1 MKSINHS
8 LGKSAVAFLLTG
20 GLIAPAMITTMSTP
34 VMARTQSVFTDEQK
48 VFSGRIIWVG
58 DSRFVGQSQ
67 YAKDNNDTY
76 IAKVAMGYNWFNS
89 TAIPQVNAVK
99 QAGEAIVVNIGVNDM
114 NSSALCAR
122 LNQLA
127 ESDWKDC
134 NVIFM
139 SVNPVNDS
147 KAAAHGY
154 SVRNSQVVAFNN
166 YMKQHLSSKV
176 QYLNTFSVI
185 NDNSYNYTSDGV
197 HYTADGYKAIYN
209 KAKSS
214 LPTSQTTISQVQ
226 FSNTYD
232 DGKTVKYTV
241 NKSTVKTTVS
251 GKTESRSQTLSDSQ
265 WKELVA
271 AIQTLQKDLDN
282 SAALDTVNK
291 YTNFRSYKSTTSAK
305 SDSVSLADNISNVVD
320 SAINKALGNTGKY
333 SDIQK
338 FIVSAGGKQYTIE
351 NNALPMVDGKQ
362 IGTKKITSADFEKVG
377 DLVDKIEKD
386 PTNTD
391 NVKSLLSVIGVS
403 DTSNNWKNIYA
414 TGMPSAVK
422 TATKKSSNK
431 SSSSTKSST
440 ISSSTSS
447 GWTIKNSDGTYTS
460 YSTSSGTNQSSG
472 VGGVSASTDD
482 DSSTSASDN
491 VASTNASKSEDTAS
505 TSSASDSAK
514 ADNSTS
520 DSNTASAS
528 SDSAKTNSAKTDSTK
543 TDDSTKSDNSSTDS
557 SSKDAKSV
565 DEISDS
571 SKTDSKDSGSSDTSK
586 DDAKADDASNG
597 SSKDGDTS
605 SDNSSDDSSKSSGAA
620 ASTGSGLGSGSGANG
635 SSSNGTGSN
644 AANSASKSAANRNT
658 GVLSGTGMVIGGGSI
673 GTVLTALGIHQINKK
688 KWYM

>member
-89 TAIPQVNAVK
+89 TAVPQVNAVK

-291 YTNFRSYKSTTSAK
+291 YTNFRSYKPTTSAK

-440 ISSSTSS
+440 ISSST
-447 GWTIKNSDGTYTS
+447 
-460 YSTSSGTNQSSG
+460 TSSGTNQSSG
-472 VGGVSASTDD
+472 VGGVSASTE
-482 DSSTSASDN
+482 
-491 VASTNASKSEDTAS
+491 SEDTAS

-528 SDSAKTNSAKTDSTK
+528 SDSAKTDSTK

-571 SKTDSKDSGSSDTSK
+571 SKTDSKDSSSSDTSK

-620 ASTGSGLGSGSGANG
+620 ASTGSGSGSGSGANG

>member
-271 AIQTLQKDLDN
+271 AIQTLQKDLDS

-291 YTNFRSYKSTTSAK
+291 YTNFRSYKPTTSAK

-440 ISSSTSS
+440 ISSST
-447 GWTIKNSDGTYTS
+447 
-460 YSTSSGTNQSSG
+460 TSSGTNQSSG

-491 VASTNASKSEDTAS
+491 VASTNTSKSEDTAS

-571 SKTDSKDSGSSDTSK
+571 SKTDSKDSSSSDTSK

-620 ASTGSGLGSGSGANG
+620 ASTGSGSGSGSGANG
-635 SSSNGTGSN
+635 SSSSGTGSN
-644 AANSASKSAANRNT
+644 AANSSNNASKSAADRNT

>member
-1 MKSINHS
+1 M
-8 LGKSAVAFLLTG
+8 
-20 GLIAPAMITTMSTP
+20 APAMITTMSTP

-291 YTNFRSYKSTTSAK
+291 YTNFRSYKPTTSAK

-440 ISSSTSS
+440 ISSST
-447 GWTIKNSDGTYTS
+447 
-460 YSTSSGTNQSSG
+460 TSSGTNQSSG

-491 VASTNASKSEDTAS
+491 VASTNTSKSEDTAS

-528 SDSAKTNSAKTDSTK
+528 SDSTKTNSAKTDSTK

>member
-291 YTNFRSYKSTTSAK
+291 YTNFRSYKPTTSAK

-440 ISSSTSS
+440 ISSST
-447 GWTIKNSDGTYTS
+447 
-460 YSTSSGTNQSSG
+460 TSSGTNQSSG

-491 VASTNASKSEDTAS
+491 VASTNTSKSEDTAS

-571 SKTDSKDSGSSDTSK
+571 SKTDSKDSSSSDTSK

-620 ASTGSGLGSGSGANG
+620 ASTGSGSGSGSGANG
-635 SSSNGTGSN
+635 SSSSGTGSN
-644 AANSASKSAANRNT
+644 AANSSNNASKSAADRNT

>member
-20 GLIAPAMITTMSTP
+20 GLIAPAMITTMRTP

-291 YTNFRSYKSTTSAK
+291 YTNFRSYKPTTSAK

-440 ISSSTSS
+440 ISSST
-447 GWTIKNSDGTYTS
+447 
-460 YSTSSGTNQSSG
+460 TSSGTNQSSG

-491 VASTNASKSEDTAS
+491 VASTNTSKSEDTAS

-571 SKTDSKDSGSSDTSK
+571 SKTDSKDSSSSDTSK

-620 ASTGSGLGSGSGANG
+620 ASTGSGSGSGSGANG
-635 SSSNGTGSN
+635 SSSSGTGSN
-644 AANSASKSAANRNT
+644 AANSSNNASKSAADRNT

>member
-1 MKSINHS
+1 M
-8 LGKSAVAFLLTG
+8 
-20 GLIAPAMITTMSTP
+20 APAMITTMSTP

-291 YTNFRSYKSTTSAK
+291 YTNFRSYKPTTSAK

-440 ISSSTSS
+440 ISSST
-447 GWTIKNSDGTYTS
+447 
-460 YSTSSGTNQSSG
+460 TSSGTNQSSG

-491 VASTNASKSEDTAS
+491 VASTNTSKSEDTAS

-571 SKTDSKDSGSSDTSK
+571 SKTDSKDSSSSDTSK

-620 ASTGSGLGSGSGANG
+620 ASTGSGSGSGSGANG

>member
-89 TAIPQVNAVK
+89 IAIPQVNAVK

-291 YTNFRSYKSTTSAK
+291 YTNFRSYKPTTSAK

-440 ISSSTSS
+440 ISSST
-447 GWTIKNSDGTYTS
+447 
-460 YSTSSGTNQSSG
+460 TSSGTNQSSG

-491 VASTNASKSEDTAS
+491 VASTNTSKSEDTAS

-571 SKTDSKDSGSSDTSK
+571 SKTDSKDSSSSDTSK

-620 ASTGSGLGSGSGANG
+620 ASTGSGSGSGSGANG
-635 SSSNGTGSN
+635 SSSSGTGSN
-644 AANSASKSAANRNT
+644 AANSSNNASKSAADRNT

>member
-1 MKSINHS
+1 M
-8 LGKSAVAFLLTG
+8 
-20 GLIAPAMITTMSTP
+20 APAMITTMSTP

-99 QAGEAIVVNIGVNDM
+99 QAGETIVVNIGVNDM

-291 YTNFRSYKSTTSAK
+291 YTNFRSYKPTTSAK
-305 SDSVSLADNISNVVD
+305 SDSVNLADNISNVVD

-440 ISSSTSS
+440 ISSST
-447 GWTIKNSDGTYTS
+447 
-460 YSTSSGTNQSSG
+460 TSSGTNQSSG

-491 VASTNASKSEDTAS
+491 VASTNTSKSEDTAS

-620 ASTGSGLGSGSGANG
+620 ASTGSGSGSGSGANG
-635 SSSNGTGSN
+635 SSSSGTGSN
-644 AANSASKSAANRNT
+644 AANSSNNASKSAADRNT

>member
-1 MKSINHS
+1 M
-8 LGKSAVAFLLTG
+8 
-20 GLIAPAMITTMSTP
+20 APAMITTMSTP

-291 YTNFRSYKSTTSAK
+291 YTNFRSYKPTTSAK

-440 ISSSTSS
+440 ISSSTEF
-447 GWTIKNSDGTYTS
+447 
-460 YSTSSGTNQSSG
+460 
-472 VGGVSASTDD
+472 DD
-482 DSSTSASDN
+482 
-491 VASTNASKSEDTAS
+491 EF
-505 TSSASDSAK
+505 
-514 ADNSTS
+514 
-520 DSNTASAS
+520 
-528 SDSAKTNSAKTDSTK
+528 
-543 TDDSTKSDNSSTDS
+543 
-557 SSKDAKSV
+557 
-565 DEISDS
+565 
-571 SKTDSKDSGSSDTSK
+571 
-586 DDAKADDASNG
+586 
-597 SSKDGDTS
+597 
-605 SDNSSDDSSKSSGAA
+605 
-620 ASTGSGLGSGSGANG
+620 
-635 SSSNGTGSN
+635 
-644 AANSASKSAANRNT
+644 RNE
-658 GVLSGTGMVIGGGSI
+658 SI
-673 GTVLTALGIHQINKK
+673 FRRWRGQCFN
-688 KWYM
+688 

>member
-1 MKSINHS
+1 MRSINHS
-8 LGKSAVAFLLTG
+8 LGKSAVAFLLSG
-20 GLIAPAMITTMSTP
+20 GLMAPAMITTMSTP

-291 YTNFRSYKSTTSAK
+291 YTNFRSYKPTTSAK

-440 ISSSTSS
+440 ISSST
-447 GWTIKNSDGTYTS
+447 
-460 YSTSSGTNQSSG
+460 TSSGTNQSSG

-491 VASTNASKSEDTAS
+491 VASTNTSKSEDTAS

-571 SKTDSKDSGSSDTSK
+571 SKTDSKDSSSSDTSK

-620 ASTGSGLGSGSGANG
+620 ASTGSGSGSGSGANG

>member
-1 MKSINHS
+1 MRHDHS
-8 LGKSAVAFLLTG
+8 FKHSAIAILLVG
-20 GLIAPAMITTMSTP
+20 GLAGPATITMTSMP
-34 VMARTQSVFTDEQK
+34 VLARTQSVFIDEQK
-48 VFSGRIIWVG
+48 LFSGRIIWVG

-67 YAKDNNDTY
+67 YAKDSNDTY

-99 QAGEAIVVNIGVNDM
+99 QSGDAIIVNIGVNDM

-127 ESDWKDC
+127 GSDWKDC

-147 KAAAHGY
+147 KASAHGY

-166 YMKQHLSSKV
+166 YMKQHLDSNI
-176 QYLNTFSVI
+176 QYLNTFSII

-197 HYTADGYKAIYN
+197 HYTGDGYKAIYN

-214 LPTSQTTISQVQ
+214 LPTSKTTISQVQ
-226 FSNTYD
+226 FANTYD
-232 DGKTVKYTV
+232 DGKTVKYTI

-251 GKTESRSQTLSDSQ
+251 GKTESRAQTLSDSQ
-265 WKELVA
+265 WNELVA

-291 YTNFRSYKSTTSAK
+291 YTNFKSYKPTTSTK

-403 DTSNNWKNIYA
+403 DTSNSDSWKKVYA

-440 ISSSTSS
+440 ISSSMSS

-460 YSTSSGTNQSSG
+460 YSTSSGTNKNLG
-472 VGGVSASTDD
+472 VGGVSASTGD
-482 DSSTSASDN
+482 STSASDN
-491 VASTNASKSEDTAS
+491 TTKSGDTAS
-505 TSSASDSAK
+505 ANITSDSAK
-514 ADNSTS
+514 ADNGSVTDNS
-520 DSNTASAS
+520 SAS
-528 SDSAKTNSAKTDSTK
+528 GDSAKTNSAKTD
-543 TDDSTKSDNSSTDS
+543 DSTKSDSSSTDS

-571 SKTDSKDSGSSDTSK
+571 SKTDAKDGSSSDTSK
-586 DDAKADDASNG
+586 EDAKADDASND
-597 SSKDGDTS
+597 SSKDSDTS
-605 SDNSSDDSSKSSGAA
+605 SDNSSDDSSKASGAA
-620 ASTGSGLGSGSGANG
+620 SSTGSGSGSGGNAN
-635 SSSNGTGSN
+635 SSNSSGTGSN
-644 AANSASKSAANRNT
+644 AASSSNNASKSAADRNT
-658 GVLSGTGMVIGGGSI
+658 GVLSGTGMVIGGGSL
-673 GTVLTALGIHQINKK
+673 GTVITALGIHQANKK

>member
-99 QAGEAIVVNIGVNDM
+99 QAGDAIIVNIGVNDM

-127 ESDWKDC
+127 GSDWKDC

-147 KAAAHGY
+147 KASAHGY

-197 HYTADGYKAIYN
+197 HYTGDGYKAIYN

-291 YTNFRSYKSTTSAK
+291 YTNFRSYKPTTSAK

-440 ISSSTSS
+440 ISSST
-447 GWTIKNSDGTYTS
+447 
-460 YSTSSGTNQSSG
+460 TSSGTNQSSG

-491 VASTNASKSEDTAS
+491 VASTNTSKSEDTAS

-528 SDSAKTNSAKTDSTK
+528 SDSTKTNSAKTDSTK

-571 SKTDSKDSGSSDTSK
+571 SKTDSKDSSSSDTSK

-620 ASTGSGLGSGSGANG
+620 ASTGSGSGSGSGANG

-644 AANSASKSAANRNT
+644 VANSASKSAANRNT